1 MGVAYPVCPHSP
13 SLHGYC
19 SLPVLYMGVAYPVCL
34 HSPSLHGYCSL
45 PVPYMGV
52 ACPVCLHS
60 PSLHGYCSLPVL
72 YMGVAYPVCPHSP
85 QWHTLSQ
92 GACPTPAACRP
103 SRSGNKCRLIGKLT
117 HYKLNCVEEIMCSK
131 YTYLY
136 FISFLHTADSRFAP
150 GQWETLKSNAVSH
163 WLGTN
168 LESSLLH
175 NEIMQIFEILHDGI
189 QGYKEQVL
197 ELMQMH
203 PKQRLRRVILI
214 ASRYSTGLKLENY
227 YFFTF
232 TFSWPEVGKLFH
244 IYFFFTFSFS
254 WPEVGKL
261 FHIYFFTFSQTEVG
275 KLFRSYVFTFSR
287 PEVGKLFHI
296 SMAKCKTAVT
306 PLLIHWS
313 YCSLALSHQ
322 NME

>member
-1 MGVAYPVCPHSP
+1 M
-13 SLHGYC
+13 
-19 SLPVLYMGVAYPVCL
+19 
-34 HSPSLHGYCSL
+34 
-45 PVPYMGV
+45 
-52 ACPVCLHS
+52 
-60 PSLHGYCSLPVL
+60 
-72 YMGVAYPVCPHSP
+72 
-85 QWHTLSQ
+85 
-92 GACPTPAACRP
+92 
-103 SRSGNKCRLIGKLT
+103 KRLINQILIMKFLRDIGGKSKNDLNEFLNNFT
-117 HYKLNCVEEIMCSK
+117 HTNYEIDTFNESP
-131 YTYLY
+131 YIDIDSLSEQLY
-136 FISFLHTADSRFAP
+136 HTQRSFQFWVWIYR
-150 GQWETLKSNAVSH
+150 V
-163 WLGTN
+163 
-168 LESSLLH
+168 
-175 NEIMQIFEILHDGI
+175 
-189 QGYKEQVL
+189 QVL

-203 PKQRLRRVILI
+203 PKERLRRVILI

>member
-1 MGVAYPVCPHSP
+1 MGAIASQITSLAIVYSIVYSDADQRKHQSSASLAFVRVMHRGPVNSPHKWPVTWRMFPFDDVIMLWNIPAY
-13 SLHGYC
+13 
-19 SLPVLYMGVAYPVCL
+19 
-34 HSPSLHGYCSL
+34 
-45 PVPYMGV
+45 
-52 ACPVCLHS
+52 
-60 PSLHGYCSLPVL
+60 
-72 YMGVAYPVCPHSP
+72 
-85 QWHTLSQ
+85 
-92 GACPTPAACRP
+92 
-103 SRSGNKCRLIGKLT
+103 
-117 HYKLNCVEEIMCSK
+117 
-131 YTYLY
+131 
-136 FISFLHTADSRFAP
+136 
-150 GQWETLKSNAVSH
+150 
-163 WLGTN
+163 LGTKYFSMSYADVRREGN
-168 LESSLLH
+168 HCERH
-175 NEIMQIFEILHDGI
+175 RRTVIEFEIYHL
-189 QGYKEQVL
+189 KEPKQWIVTVKPLTQVGPQVSKQQVL

-203 PKQRLRRVILI
+203 PKERLRRVILI

-232 TFSWPEVGKLFH
+232 IFSWPEVGKLFH

-275 KLFRSYVFTFSR
+275 KLFCSYVFTFSR

>member
-1 MGVAYPVCPHSP
+1 MPFLVLSEVNNDLITGLHHWHYDCPCA
-13 SLHGYC
+13 GE
-19 SLPVLYMGVAYPVCL
+19 V
-34 HSPSLHGYCSL
+34 
-45 PVPYMGV
+45 
-52 ACPVCLHS
+52 
-60 PSLHGYCSLPVL
+60 
-72 YMGVAYPVCPHSP
+72 
-85 QWHTLSQ
+85 
-92 GACPTPAACRP
+92 
-103 SRSGNKCRLIGKLT
+103 
-117 HYKLNCVEEIMCSK
+117 
-131 YTYLY
+131 
-136 FISFLHTADSRFAP
+136 
-150 GQWETLKSNAVSH
+150 TLKNTGKYDH
-163 WLGTN
+163 PQN
-168 LESSLLH
+168 
-175 NEIMQIFEILHDGI
+175 
-189 QGYKEQVL
+189 KQVL

-203 PKQRLRRVILI
+203 PKERLRRVILI

>member
-1 MGVAYPVCPHSP
+1 MCIPVRTNIHGSVAFPVRLPIDKDNPH
-13 SLHGYC
+13 
-19 SLPVLYMGVAYPVCL
+19 
-34 HSPSLHGYCSL
+34 
-45 PVPYMGV
+45 
-52 ACPVCLHS
+52 
-60 PSLHGYCSLPVL
+60 
-72 YMGVAYPVCPHSP
+72 
-85 QWHTLSQ
+85 
-92 GACPTPAACRP
+92 
-103 SRSGNKCRLIGKLT
+103 
-117 HYKLNCVEEIMCSK
+117 HYWNVV
-131 YTYLY
+131 Y
-136 FISFLHTADSRFAP
+136 R
-150 GQWETLKSNAVSH
+150 
-163 WLGTN
+163 
-168 LESSLLH
+168 
-175 NEIMQIFEILHDGI
+175 
-189 QGYKEQVL
+189 QVL

-203 PKQRLRRVILI
+203 PKERLRRVILI
-214 ASRYSTGLKLENY
+214 ASRYSNGLKLENY